1 MRLVIVTTVHDTLG
15 AFFGGQ
21 TAFLASHGF
30 DVNAVSSPGAGLDKL
45 GRIPGVTTH
54 AIAMRRPPHPLRDL
68 LSLIALVVLMI
79 RLRPRIVHA
88 HTPKAGLLA
97 MMASTLV
104 RVPVRLY
111 SIHGLPLITRHG
123 WRRKLLEFTERMAC
137 FLSTRVYCV
146 SPSVEAMVK
155 DLRLCDRAKLS
166 TPGDGS
172 CAGVDLDRFKPQ
184 EDDPERRRKV
194 RAAYGIPSHDVP
206 LLCYVGRI
214 ARDKGIET
222 LAGTWQVLAGEFPG
236 LHLLACGA
244 ADPTDPVPATALV
257 LLRSHPRVHMT
268 DGCIADMPSVYAA
281 SDICVLPTLRE
292 GLSQVAL
299 ESGAMQL
306 PMVGTRIP
314 GLVDAVEDGV
324 TGLLVPPGDPTA
336 LAGAIRRLIED
347 QALRRRL
354 GIAGRHFVSTRFSDT
369 RVNNLYLA
377 EYLGF
382 AAAAQVSGPARA
394 ARGGTA

>member
-1 MRLVIVTTVHDTLG
+1 MRLVIVTTAHETLG
-15 AFFGGQ
+15 AFFAGQ
-21 TAFLASHGF
+21 VAFLASRGF
-30 DVNAVSSPGAGLDKL
+30 EVHAVSSPGDGLDKL
-45 GRIPGVTTH
+45 GGIPGVATH

-68 LSLIALVVLMI
+68 VSLIALGTLML

-88 HTPKAGLLA
+88 HTPKAGLLGMLAA
-97 MMASTLV
+97 MFV

-111 SIHGLPLITRHG
+111 TIHGLPLLTRSG

-137 FLSTRVYCV
+137 ALSTRTYCI
-146 SPSVEAMVK
+146 SPSLESLVK
-155 DLRLCDRAKLS
+155 QLRLCDPRKLA

-172 CAGVDLDRFKPQ
+172 CAGVDLERFRPRPG
-184 EDDPERRRKV
+184 DPGARLKLRS
-194 RAAYGIPSHDVP
+194 AYGIPADVP